1 MELTVDSHSEVGVQ
15 QAHAV
20 SCVKLVHTVNM
31 VEHAYAIGAA
41 AGTVVS
47 IHKAQGWPLAALTFT
62 FQSFP
67 LLDQHSI

>member
-1 MELTVDSHSEVGVQ
+1 MQ

-20 SCVKLVHTVNM
+20 SCVKLVHAVNM
-31 VEHAYAIGAA
+31 VEHADTIGTAV
-41 AGTVVS
+41 GIVVS
-47 IHKAQGWPLAALTFT
+47 IHKAQGGPLAALTFT